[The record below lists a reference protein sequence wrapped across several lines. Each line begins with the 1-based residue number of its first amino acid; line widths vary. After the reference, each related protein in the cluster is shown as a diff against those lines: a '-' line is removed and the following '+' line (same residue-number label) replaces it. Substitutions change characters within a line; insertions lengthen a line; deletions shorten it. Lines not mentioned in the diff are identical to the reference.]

1 MAGMSSLG
9 MSKLKALLQD
19 QVIQMGGTGSVSS
32 ADVIEALRKAHP
44 SAIKEVSRELE
55 DGQLHRILSQ
65 LAGRSPKE
73 KGNEPDLFSDY
84 SGVHQFI
91 GIEIER
97 DGHRVVEWKPI
108 GATTLKELSSWLESD
123 RKSST
128 TRRQRETGMV
138 KMLRDLSKVAQ
149 GHTELTVAEA
159 LALRTDRKKRKP
171 AA

>member
-1 MAGMSSLG
+1 MSTLG
-9 MSKLKALLQD
+9 MSKLKALLQE
-19 QVIQMGGTGSVSS
+19 QVLLLGGKGSVSS
-32 ADVIEALRKAHP
+32 SEVIEAVRKTYP
-44 SAIKEVSRELE
+44 RAIQEVSRELE

-65 LAGRSPKE
+65 LANRRPKE

-84 SGVHQFI
+84 SGIHQFI
-91 GIEIER
+91 GIEIEH

-108 GATTLKELSSWLESD
+108 GTATLKELSSWLESD

-138 KMLRDLSKVAQ
+138 KLLRDLSKVAK
-149 GHTELTVAEA
+149 GDTNLTVAEA
-159 LALRTDRKKRKP
+159 IALRNERKKQKP